1 MALTNEQYQQRIREA
16 ISILTVPTEEDAKIR
31 MQLAACNKWLETP
44 DGREM
49 MFKILPYFGSIM
61 KFIQE
66 TAPAAAIG
74 ISPPAVPAP
83 APEPEPVVAEPEV
96 IHEVVTE
103 EPSPQEEPTE

>member
-1 MALTNEQYQQRIREA
+1 MSLTKEQYQQRIREA

-31 MQLAACNKWLETP
+31 LQLTACNKWLETP

-66 TAPAAAIG
+66 TAPDAAIG
-74 ISPPAVPAP
+74 ILPPVMPAP
-83 APEPEPVVAEPEV
+83 KPEPIPVVEEPEV
-96 IHEVVTE
+96 IQEVVTE
-103 EPSPQEEPTE
+103 EPSLQEEPTE